1 MERTG
6 GHIPAP
12 IPVWTS
18 LGSVDMKLLL
28 LLVLVLME
36 LMELME
42 EAAAQQR
49 GETFLVVLQAL
60 PQIRV

>member
-36 LMELME
+36 LME